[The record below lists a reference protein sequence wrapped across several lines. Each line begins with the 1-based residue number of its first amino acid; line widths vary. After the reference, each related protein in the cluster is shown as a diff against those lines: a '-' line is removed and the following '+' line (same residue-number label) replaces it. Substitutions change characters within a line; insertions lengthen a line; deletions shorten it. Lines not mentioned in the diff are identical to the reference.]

1 LEVQRR
7 VVRGEPLGCLD
18 WPRVLFSN
26 RSRIPL
32 RACRAHPFRTL
43 RFLLT
48 SGLPLQHSFAA
59 RRLATFGALV
69 TVSCALACYQ
79 DKPPQSAG
87 GAPAASSASRSSDSG
102 AQLGLQPVPATHD
115 TSIRE
120 IDTFRLT
127 SERLQK
133 WTAAKHAL
141 DSLHSSHP
149 EVEAHIRAGG
159 RPKNIDEAG
168 KRFDDEPAMH
178 GALQHAGTNGKD
190 FLLTSIALQQ
200 AMKGFQL
207 KAMGKLDASKVPP
220 VVLENISFVSTHIKD
235 IMGSIEA
242 GASRRQTP

>member
-1 LEVQRR
+1 M
-7 VVRGEPLGCLD
+7 
-18 WPRVLFSN
+18 
-26 RSRIPL
+26 L
-32 RACRAHPFRTL
+32 RACRAHPSDHFA
-43 RFLLT
+43 FLLT
-48 SGLPLQHSFAA
+48 SGLSLQLSFAA
-59 RRLATFGALV
+59 RRVATFGALV
-69 TVSCALACYQ
+69 TVACALACYQ
-79 DKPPQSAG
+79 DKPAQAS
-87 GAPAASSASRSSDSG
+87 GAQARSSASPSSDSG

-127 SERLQK
+127 SERLQR

-141 DSLHSSHP
+141 DSLHSTHP

-159 RPKNIDEAG
+159 RPKNVEEAG

-178 GALQHAGTNGKD
+178 VALQHAGTNGKE

-220 VVLENISFVSTHIKD
+220 VILENITFVSTHIKEL
-235 IMGSIEA
+235 MGSITA
-242 GASRRQTP
+242 GAPQRRTP

>member
-1 LEVQRR
+1 VCAERASVASTGRA
-7 VVRGEPLGCLD
+7 CY
-18 WPRVLFSN
+18 
-26 RSRIPL
+26 SRIE
-32 RACRAHPFRTL
+32 RAPHSAHVARFRAAHVV
-43 RFLLT
+43 FLLT
-48 SGLPLQHSFAA
+48 SELPLQHSLAA

-69 TVSCALACYQ
+69 AVSCVFACYQ

-87 GAPAASSASRSSDSG
+87 GARAATSASPSSDSG

-115 TSIRE
+115 TAIRE

-127 SERLQK
+127 SERLQR
-133 WTAAKHAL
+133 WMVAKHAL
-141 DSLHSSHP
+141 DSLHSTHP

-159 RPKNIDEAG
+159 RPKNVDEAG

-178 GALQHAGTNGKD
+178 VALEHAGTNGRD

-220 VVLENISFVSTHIKD
+220 TVLENISFVSSHVKEL
-235 IMGSIEA
+235 MGSIAA
-242 GASRRQTP
+242 GAPRRQAP

>member
-1 LEVQRR
+1 MARR
-7 VVRGEPLGCLD
+7 QPAHAGL
-18 WPRVLFSN
+18 LF
-26 RSRIPL
+26 
-32 RACRAHPFRTL
+32 T
-43 RFLLT
+43 T
-48 SGLPLQHSFAA
+48 ELPLQHSFAA

-69 TVSCALACYQ
+69 AAACALACYQ
-79 DKPPQSAG
+79 DKPPQSANG
-87 GAPAASSASRSSDSG
+87 TRTAAASSTSDSG

-115 TSIRE
+115 TAIRE

-127 SERLQK
+127 PERLQQ

-141 DSLHSSHP
+141 DSLHSTHP

-159 RPKNIDEAG
+159 RPTNVTEAG

-178 GALQHAGTNGKD
+178 AALEHAGMNGRD

-220 VVLENISFVSTHIKD
+220 VVLENIGFVGAHIKD
-235 IMGSIEA
+235 LMGTIAA
-242 GASRRQTP
+242 GVPRRPTP